1 MVDQIYIVQLD
12 FLVNELEKNINYY
25 YNKYLKYKKK
35 YLELQQKAGAVDENL
50 NYFLNFNSISDD
62 KTILNYNKL
71 LKEK

>member
-1 MVDQIYIVQLD
+1 VDQIYIVQLD